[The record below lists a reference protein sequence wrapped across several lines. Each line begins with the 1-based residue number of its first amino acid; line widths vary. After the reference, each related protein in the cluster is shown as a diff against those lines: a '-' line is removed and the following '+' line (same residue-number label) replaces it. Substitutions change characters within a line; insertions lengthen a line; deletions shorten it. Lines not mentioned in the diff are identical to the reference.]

1 MSSQPKQPPPV
12 AGPEAGAAKPSAPGP
27 TEPPSIAA
35 SILPQRQEDAARHP
49 EGDGRPPE
57 AVSVVDDVT
66 AAEQQAVETHP
77 DGEEPKEPEPKRSGS

>member
-35 SILPQRQEDAARHP
+35 SILPQRKVDASRHP
-49 EGDGRPPE
+49 EGEARPPE
-57 AVSVVDDVT
+57 AVSQVDDIT
-66 AAEQQAVETHP
+66 AAEQQAVETKP
-77 DGEEPKEPEPKRSGS
+77 DPKGDG